1 MVEIE
6 RVEKVE
12 IVSEGEVT
20 ITIENSGIENS
31 LKILP

>member
-20 ITIENSGIENS
+20 ITIENSRIENS